1 MKINA
6 LVTNRDYISIFIILN
21 NLGHFKNFLKRIL
34 TETET
39 DFGLFLNNLIYAF
52 LLSTI
57 ITKKQSF
64 VVHNLGGK
72 RISYNNNIEKL
83 RTFVLRIDLTVFLT
97 GTCKDNLNNTKIL
110 FFLYFIFL

>member
-1 MKINA
+1 M
-6 LVTNRDYISIFIILN
+6 
-21 NLGHFKNFLKRIL
+21 

-97 GTCKDNLNNTKIL
+97 GTCKDNLNNTKFL
-110 FFLYFIFL
+110 FFLYFFYQKIMLKIKLGNFKGTKDRIVKELDNGLNRQLG